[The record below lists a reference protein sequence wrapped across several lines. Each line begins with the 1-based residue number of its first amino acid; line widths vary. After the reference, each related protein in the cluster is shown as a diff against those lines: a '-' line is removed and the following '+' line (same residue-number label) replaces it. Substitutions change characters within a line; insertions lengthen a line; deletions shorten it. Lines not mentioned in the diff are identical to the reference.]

1 MPQSSVLCGAEPRE
15 PAAASLYTEKQNAPK
30 FSITVC
36 GAEPGEPAAARLYPE
51 KQNAQSSV
59 LWSWQDNS
67 EGGGE

>member
-1 MPQSSVLCGAEPRE
+1 MWNR
-15 PAAASLYTEKQNAPK
+15 
-30 FSITVC
+30 

-67 EGGGE
+67 EGGGGIKIKISKEKEREPVEGKV